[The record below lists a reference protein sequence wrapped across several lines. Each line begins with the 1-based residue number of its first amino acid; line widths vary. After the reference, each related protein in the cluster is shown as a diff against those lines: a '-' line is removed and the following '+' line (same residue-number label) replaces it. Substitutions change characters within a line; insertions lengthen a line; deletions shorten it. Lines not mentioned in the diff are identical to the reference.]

1 MKFYKPEE
9 LKVGMRLA
17 KPIYSKQGVLLYDRD
32 ARLTDTSI
40 ASINKFGLLGVM
52 ILDPAEPLPPM
63 TPEEIEAERL
73 QTSYMFRLRDSLVAI
88 SKGRKPEDLENL
100 VGDICEHF
108 AHMNAPIVFSQTIRS
123 GEDYNYKHSVC
134 TAILSAMIAKHMK
147 LSPSSIEAVVLSALL
162 CDFGYLYVP
171 KSIMMK
177 QPDQLTSLELLSIDQ
192 YRTKAQAL
200 LKPGTNPYSL
210 PQETLYTLQ
219 EFLKISRKENLELDA
234 AALSIHTR
242 ILIVADRYDRMTAMS
257 LNYKPVSGFAA
268 IRDMES
274 KKSLYD
280 PAVVKALSN
289 CLSILPVGQCVE
301 LSTQSKGM
309 VLEQN
314 EGDAFHPRVLDLRTN
329 KIYDLSS
336 KKLKG
341 VIEVKD
347 VLISMD
353 QRYIFDEQ
361 TLKQFVPDEPLK
373 TMTRRFRNR
382 LNAAKRRDAAKWH
395 RP

>member
-9 LKVGMRLA
+9 LKAGMRLA
-17 KPIYSKQGVLLYDRD
+17 KPVYNKQGVLLYDRD
-32 ARLTDTSI
+32 AKLTDTIIDSI
-40 ASINKFGLLGVM
+40 VKFGLLGVM
-52 ILDPAEPLPPM
+52 ILEPAEPLPPM
-63 TPEEIEAERL
+63 TPEEIEAEKL
-73 QTSYMFRLRDSLVAI
+73 QTTYMFRLRDSLVAI
-88 SKGRKPEDLENL
+88 SKGRRPEDLADL
-100 VGDICEHF
+100 VADICEHF
-108 AHMNAPIVFSQTIRS
+108 AHMNGPIIFSQSIRS

-134 TAILSAMIAKHMK
+134 TAILSAMIAKCMK
-147 LSPSSIEAVVLSALL
+147 LSPSSVEAVVLSALL

-171 KSIMMK
+171 KNIMMK
-177 QPDQLTSLELLSIDQ
+177 QPDQMTSLELLSIDQ
-192 YRTKAQAL
+192 YRVKAQAL
-200 LKPGTNPYSL
+200 LKPDTNPYFL

-219 EFLKISRKENLELDA
+219 EFLKISRKENPDLDA
-234 AALSIHTR
+234 ATLSIHTR
-242 ILIVADRYDRMTAMS
+242 ILIVADKYDRMTAMS
-257 LNYKPVSGFAA
+257 LNYKPISGFAA

-280 PAVVKALSN
+280 PAVVKALAS
-289 CLSILPVGQCVE
+289 CLTVLPVGQCVE
-301 LSTQSKGM
+301 LSTQGKGM

-347 VLISMD
+347 VLLSMD
-353 QRYIFDEQ
+353 QRYICDEQ

-382 LNAAKRRDAAKWH
+382 LNAAKRREAAKWH